1 MLTAIKRYNV
11 DSMGLMTIAGTET
24 FSYDAMGNPTSY
36 ASKTLTW
43 SGKQLTRYYYHP
55 NKNELYDYT
64 YAYDENGLRTQKV
77 VNGVTTSYYYNGSLL
92 MGMVTGSGNSAVH
105 QLFSYDSSGNVVSVD
120 YSSNGGSTFTTYY
133 YLRNAQNDIVKIID
147 GNGATV
153 VEYKYDSWGKLLSTT
168 GSMASTLGA
177 NQPFRYRGYVYDA
190 ETGWYY
196 LQSRY
201 YDPSIARFISAD
213 VYLST
218 GQGVLGHNSYAYC
231 GNNPL
236 VRIDNNGYFWELLEK
251 FIAVISALVIV
262 GPEIRYDVPM
272 YNQGSYNLRWA
283 YSQTM
288 IESYQ
293 TGQVLTQEQA
303 DMRAQSIAK
312 SVHGSS
318 EWNKGGWPTNILSDG
333 KADVCVDSIYDL
345 YYLLYTYGPVYAY
358 YRGEDSAHMVVVTG
372 VDLQNEVIFTN
383 NPWGIKGEQTFYEFL
398 NGFAGMGTSSDLRFN
413 YCLFPLRIERMDI
426 Y

>member
-24 FSYDAMGNPTSY
+24 FSHDAMGNPTSY
-36 ASKTLTW
+36 ALKTLTW

-77 VNGVTTSYYYNGSLL
+77 LNGVTTSYYYNGSVL
-92 MGMVTGSGNSAVH
+92 MGMVTGNSII
-105 QLFSYDSSGNVVSVD
+105 QTFSYDASGNVVSVD

-153 VEYKYDSWGKLLSTT
+153 VEYKYDSWGKPISTT
-168 GSMASTLGA
+168 GSLSATLGA

-231 GNNPL
+231 LNNPVNMSDDSGCL
-236 VRIDNNGYFWELLEK
+236 PNPLHRPVMVDDGGGGIPRPDNYGIITGAGNAASEFVENASNWVAQAGIDAWNWIKQAGIDTWDWIKVNWKTCVDWISGIGGLLLN
-251 FIAVISALVIV
+251 FVGPIASLAGFTIPVVGQVALVVV
-262 GPEIRYDVPM
+262 G
-272 YNQGSYNLRWA
+272 
-283 YSQTM
+283 
-288 IESYQ
+288 
-293 TGQVLTQEQA
+293 VLF
-303 DMRAQSIAK
+303 SI
-312 SVHGSS
+312 
-318 EWNKGGWPTNILSDG
+318 
-333 KADVCVDSIYDL
+333 
-345 YYLLYTYGPVYAY
+345 
-358 YRGEDSAHMVVVTG
+358 
-372 VDLQNEVIFTN
+372 
-383 NPWGIKGEQTFYEFL
+383 WGIGRL
-398 NGFAGMGTSSDLRFN
+398 AGAW
-413 YCLFPLRIERMDI
+413 
-426 Y
+426 